1 MINVVNSFVHTDI
14 EHLKKEGLVL
24 LLLRLIKLFDAGFFE
39 GARKLSMRIIAAWN
53 HDYDERKLQSE
64 LPSPEI
70 KDQHKKC
77 LILICHIYLMAI
89 YEMDDNR
96 GFVIDNLVSIAVPKS
111 GLKTFNKPVFHIF
124 LR

>member
-1 MINVVNSFVHTDI
+1 MKSASFCVFCNNVNNFVHTDI

-53 HDYDERKLQSE
+53 HDYEEMKLLSQQSY
-64 LPSPEI
+64 PEI
-70 KDQHKKC
+70 RDQHKKC

-96 GFVIDNLVSIAVPKS
+96 GFVIDNVVSITVNEK
-111 GLKTFNKPVFHIF
+111 
-124 LR
+124 